1 VSRLRRL
8 LHRVGRPL
16 FAHLPPLQRA
26 WARRRAV
33 VTTGVPWAE
42 PPASLAA
49 VRVALVTTAGVH
61 LGTDPPFDVD
71 ARGGDPTFRRIPAGV
86 EAGRLRITHLHYDS
100 ADARRDVN
108 VVFPIDRLR
117 ELAADGRIGG
127 VAPTHYSFGWIRDV
141 RPLVAETA
149 PAVAREL
156 IAARVGAVVLTP
168 A

>member
-1 VSRLRRL
+1 
-8 LHRVGRPL
+8 
-16 FAHLPPLQRA
+16 
-26 WARRRAV
+26 
-33 VTTGVPWAE
+33 
-42 PPASLAA
+42 
-49 VRVALVTTAGVH
+49 
-61 LGTDPPFDVD
+61 
-71 ARGGDPTFRRIPAGV
+71 
-86 EAGRLRITHLHYDS
+86 
-100 ADARRDVN
+100 